1 MPENPEICPK
11 GRCGRP
17 RVRRCVELNEPP
29 GCYAPV
35 CPQRKVNIEM
45 VTLYPE
51 EIAVLKLVD
60 LEGLS
65 QEDAAGV
72 LGVSRKTAWR
82 DLHEARYKVAD
93 ALANGKMIRVSC
105 CPHADGGVHPEGCGM
120 HTEDE

>member
-1 MPENPEICPK
+1 
-11 GRCGRP
+11 
-17 RVRRCVELNEPP
+17 
-29 GCYAPV
+29 
-35 CPQRKVNIEM
+35 M

-93 ALANGKMIRVSC
+93 ALANGKMIKVSC
-105 CPHADGGVHPEGCGM
+105 CPHTDGGVQPDGCGM
-120 HTEDE
+120 QTRSE

>member
-1 MPENPEICPK
+1 
-11 GRCGRP
+11 
-17 RVRRCVELNEPP
+17 
-29 GCYAPV
+29 
-35 CPQRKVNIEM
+35 M

-93 ALANGKMIRVSC
+93 ALANGKMIKVSC
-105 CPHADGGVHPEGCGM
+105 CPHADGTVHPDGCRMQGN
-120 HTEDE
+120 EE

>member
-1 MPENPEICPK
+1 MPGNPGNPSK
-11 GRCGRP
+11 VSCGRP
-17 RVRRCVELNEPP
+17 RVRRCVELNETP

-35 CPQRKVNIEM
+35 CPRRKANIEM

-72 LGVSRKTAWR
+72 MGVSRKTAWR
-82 DLHEARYKVAD
+82 DLHDARFKLAD
-93 ALANGKMIRVSC
+93 ALVNGKILKISC
-105 CPHADGGVHPEGCGM
+105 CPHTFEGVHPDDCRIHNE
-120 HTEDE
+120 E

>member
-11 GRCGRP
+11 GKCGRP

-35 CPQRKVNIEM
+35 CPNRKANIEM

-60 LEGLS
+60 LQGLS
-65 QEDAAGV
+65 QEDASGV

-93 ALANGKMIRVSC
+93 ALTNGKMIKVSC
-105 CPHADGGVHPEGCGM
+105 CPHTDGGVQPHGCGM
-120 HTEDE
+120 QTRDV

>member
-1 MPENPEICPK
+1 
-11 GRCGRP
+11 
-17 RVRRCVELNEPP
+17 VRRCVELNEPP

-35 CPQRKVNIEM
+35 CPNRKANIEM

-93 ALANGKMIRVSC
+93 ALANGKMIKVSC
-105 CPHADGGVHPEGCGM
+105 CPHTDSGVQPNSCGM
-120 HTEDE
+120 QTRDV

>member
-1 MPENPEICPK
+1 MPENPGICPK
-11 GRCGRP
+11 GKCGRP

-35 CPQRKVNIEM
+35 CPNRKANIEM

-93 ALANGKMIRVSC
+93 ALANGKMINLSC
-105 CPHADGGVHPEGCGM
+105 CPHTDGGVQPHGCGM
-120 HTEDE
+120 QTRDV

>member
-1 MPENPEICPK
+1 MPGNPEICPK
-11 GRCGRP
+11 GKCGRP
-17 RVRRCVELNEPP
+17 RMRRCVELNETP

-35 CPQRKVNIEM
+35 CPRKKATAEM
-45 VTLYPE
+45 VTLFPE
-51 EIAVLKLVD
+51 EIAVLRLVD

-93 ALANGKMIRVSC
+93 ALSNGKMIRVSC
-105 CPHADGGVHPEGCGM
+105 CPHSTGDTNLTGCSM
-120 HTEDE
+120 KSDDA